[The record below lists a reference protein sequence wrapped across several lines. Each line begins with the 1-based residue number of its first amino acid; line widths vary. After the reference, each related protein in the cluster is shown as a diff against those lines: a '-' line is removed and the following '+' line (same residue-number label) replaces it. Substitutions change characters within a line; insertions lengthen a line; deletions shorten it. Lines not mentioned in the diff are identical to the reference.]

1 MRADGCGRHCNGAG
15 GARAARA
22 GEEGAGKGVDLVG
35 ISIDSGYSIR
45 TAVISEIFENWF
57 GFVVDS
63 IHSEERNSVLVR
75 KFVVENGLYMKLRT
89 TEGASAQRLRR
100 EQKESSFLSLSPFPP
115 PAPPSEIIE
124 N

>member
-1 MRADGCGRHCNGAG
+1 MCFNCFFSLPAQEMRADGGGRHCNGAG

-35 ISIDSGYSIR
+35 ISIDSDYSIR

-63 IHSEERNSVLVR
+63 IS
-75 KFVVENGLYMKLRT
+75 LYTSTK
-89 TEGASAQRLRR
+89 
-100 EQKESSFLSLSPFPP
+100 SFRFTILPLGYF
-115 PAPPSEIIE
+115 
-124 N
+124 